1 MSRIGKVPVTIP
13 AGVTVDQ
20 DGRSVTVR
28 GPKGELSLQLR
39 DEVTLKIDGD
49 QATVGIVDASDRLS
63 RSLYGL
69 SRTLLAQRIKGVS
82 EGFKKTLEIGGV
94 GYRAQMQ
101 GATLVLNLG
110 YSHPIEYT
118 APEGITLEVEKNV
131 ITVSGIDAEVVGRI
145 AAEIRSFREP
155 EPYKGKGIK
164 YSGEHIRRK
173 AGKAGKAAG

>member
-28 GPKGELSLQLR
+28 GPKGELSLRLR
-39 DEVTLKIDGD
+39 DEVTLKIEGD

-82 EGFKKTLEIGGV
+82 EGFKKTLELSGV

-118 APEGITLEVEKNV
+118 APEGVSLEVEKNV
-131 ITVSGIDAEVVGRI
+131 ITISGIDAEVVGQV

-164 YSGEHIRRK
+164 YSGERIRRK